1 MKKAAVYVETYGCTL
16 NQADSDMIKAILVN
30 LGYSVTTLDEAEVI
44 ILNTCT
50 VKGPTENKILER
62 IRKLETAKLKT
73 MRASPASPPDASHP
87 RAGNPKLVLAG
98 CMASNPQKIRMF
110 TDAPIVWPGAIG
122 RIGDA
127 VEDALC
133 GQVTEYRES
142 MSKFDLPAVIT
153 KPIVRIPIAEGCTG
167 QCTFC
172 QTKIAR
178 PGLRSFKQQTILNR
192 ISQGVRMGAREV
204 QLTAMDTGAYGL
216 DTGTDLIS
224 LLSCVNEIE
233 GEFRVR
239 LGMINP
245 DHVLRMKQ
253 GLMNALKGAR
263 MYKFFHVP
271 VQSGSE
277 RICMDMGRKHT
288 VSEFESI
295 VSEFRAAIPE
305 ITIATDVIVGY
316 PTESEDDFLQTLDL
330 LGRVRP
336 NVVNLSKF
344 SPRFGTK
351 AKELKQLDSKEVKRR
366 SSEANGFVKRI
377 CAENNREL
385 IGKEFDV
392 LITEKKRGFTGR
404 TMTYKQVVVKD
415 FEGELGEFIKVKI
428 TDTDHGSLFGKII

>member
-30 LGYSVTTLDEAEVI
+30 LGYSVTTFDEADVI

-62 IRKLETAKLKT
+62 IRKLEN
-73 MRASPASPPDASHP
+73 DA
-87 RAGNPKLVLAG
+87 RLGTRNTKLVLAG
-98 CMASNPQKIRMF
+98 CMASNSVKIRSL
-110 TDAPIVWPGAIG
+110 TDAPIIWPGAID

-127 VEDALC
+127 IEDARSC
-133 GQVTEYRES
+133 QVTEYKES
-142 MSKFDLPAVIT
+142 KAKDSLPTVYT
-153 KPIVRIPIAEGCTG
+153 RPIIRIPIAEGCTG
-167 QCTFC
+167 HCTFC
-172 QTKIAR
+172 QTKLAR
-178 PGLRSFKQQTILNR
+178 PGLRSMKPQTVLNR
-192 ISQGVRMGAREV
+192 ISEALKQGAREI

-216 DTGTDLIS
+216 DIGTDLTS
-224 LLSCVNEIE
+224 LLSCINDIE
-233 GEFRVR
+233 GDFRVR

-245 DHVLRMKQ
+245 DHVLRMKD
-253 GLMNALKGAR
+253 GLKAALKGP
-263 MYKFFHVP
+263 KFYGFLHIP

-288 VSEFESI
+288 VAEFEKI

-377 CAENNREL
+377 CSENNREL

-392 LITEKKRGFTGR
+392 LISEKKRGFTGR
-404 TMTYKQVVVKD
+404 TMSYKQVVVKD
-415 FEGELGEFIKVKI
+415 FEGELGDLVKVKI
-428 TDTDHGSLFGKII
+428 KDTDHGSLFGILI